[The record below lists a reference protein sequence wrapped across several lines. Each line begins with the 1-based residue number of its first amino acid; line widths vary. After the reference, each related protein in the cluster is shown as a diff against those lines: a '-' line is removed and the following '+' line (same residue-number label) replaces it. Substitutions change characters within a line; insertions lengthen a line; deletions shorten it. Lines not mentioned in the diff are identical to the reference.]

1 LHRKITC
8 GPVAAGGS
16 KTSVDRKS
24 PKKSKTSTMGG
35 GRKKEES
42 TMKKAHARGGPND
55 ALEGAVLDE
64 RLRGEGDGKAESKVD
79 GVAPRQQPRAEL

>member
-1 LHRKITC
+1 
-8 GPVAAGGS
+8 
-16 KTSVDRKS
+16 
-24 PKKSKTSTMGG
+24 
-35 GRKKEES
+35 
-42 TMKKAHARGGPND
+42 MKKAHARGGPND